1 MNMKTKYFILPLLM
15 VAFSCND
22 ILEIDPKAQIP
33 SDAALSNGSNVEATL
48 ISAYSELVSDNFL
61 GFRTRFYSELLSDNI
76 GLNEVTLSSTDFTG
90 QVALRNS
97 NILNKDIDGVW
108 SAAYRSISRAN
119 AVINAIERNL
129 ITDATTDANKQ
140 KWKAESLFVRGVA
153 HFELMRLFAQ
163 PFSNS
168 PTTDLGIPIR
178 IKDLTA
184 DEKLPRSTV
193 SQVYDQVILDL
204 TNAAESLPDQNGN
217 RADKWAAKAFLA
229 RVYFNKLD
237 YQNAFITA
245 GEIIAKGFPLTGN
258 PNTPF
263 RNNGNVTPTGGV
275 LFQIVS
281 GGNSFGGFR
290 PASLQWSL
298 SQAPNGLLQALFD
311 RGVNDF
317 RSTVFFSSSNR
328 YFSLKWD
335 EDVINPPII
344 RMSEI
349 YLIHAESAAS
359 KPTPDLSAAASS
371 FGVVRGFSDSSF
383 TPVTFSD
390 VTVALATIQ
399 AERRVELYFE
409 GDRFHELRRLKS
421 PLFGEVRSGANIIR
435 EAKPFNDASW
445 LLKIPVSETSGNPAI
460 VQN

>member
-1 MNMKTKYFILPLLM
+1 MTMKIKYFILPLLLT
-15 VAFSCND
+15 AFSCNS
-22 ILEIDPKAQIP
+22 ILDVDPKTQIP
-33 SDAALSNGSNVEATL
+33 SAAALSNGSNVEATL

-76 GLNEVTLSSTDFTG
+76 GLSEVTLSTTDFTG

-108 SAAYRSISRAN
+108 SAAYRSIARAN
-119 AVINAIERNL
+119 AVIDAIDKNL
-129 ITDATTDANKQ
+129 IKDKTIDADKQ
-140 KWKAESLFVRGVA
+140 KWKAEALFVRAVA
-153 HFELMRLFAQ
+153 HFELMRLFAH
-163 PFSNS
+163 PFSNN

-184 DEKLPRSTV
+184 DEKSPRATV
-193 SQVYDQVILDL
+193 TQVYDQVISDL
-204 TNAAESLPDQNGN
+204 TAAATVLPDLNGN
-217 RADKWAAKAFLA
+217 RASKWAAKAFLA

-237 YQNAFITA
+237 YQNAFVTA
-245 GEIIAKGFPLTGN
+245 GEIITKGFPLAGN
-258 PNTPF
+258 ALTTF

-290 PASLQWSL
+290 PAALQWSINQGANSLFQVL
-298 SQAPNGLLQALFD
+298 SS
-311 RGVNDF
+311 RGATDY
-317 RSTVFFSSSNR
+317 RFSSMVVPGARN
-328 YFSLKWD
+328 FSLKWD
-335 EDVINPPII
+335 ANIINAPII
-344 RMSEI
+344 RSAEI

-359 KPTPDLSAAASS
+359 KSAVDLVAAASS
-371 FGVVRGFSDSSF
+371 YNTVRGFSDTGF
-383 TPVTFSD
+383 TPVTFATKD
-390 VTVALATIQ
+390 AALAAIQ
-399 AERRVELYFE
+399 VERRIELYFE
-409 GDRFHELRRLKS
+409 GDRYHELKRLKS
-421 PLFGEVRSGANIIR
+421 PSFGEVKTGATIIR

>member
-1 MNMKTKYFILPLLM
+1 MSMKTKYFILPILLI
-15 VAFSCND
+15 AFSCNS
-22 ILEIDPKAQIP
+22 ILDVDPKTQIP
-33 SDAALSNGSNVEATL
+33 TTAALSNGSNVEATL
-48 ISAYSELVSDNFL
+48 IAAYSELVSDNFL

-76 GLNEVTLSSTDFTG
+76 ALNEVTLSSTDFTG

-119 AVINAIERNL
+119 AVINAIDQNL
-129 ITDATTDANKQ
+129 ITDKTTDADKQ
-140 KWKAESLFVRGVA
+140 RWKAESLFVRAVA

-178 IKDLTA
+178 IKDLTS
-184 DEKLPRSTV
+184 DEKQPRATV
-193 SQVYDQVILDL
+193 AQVYDQVITDL
-204 TNAAESLPDQNGN
+204 TNAASVLPDQNGN
-217 RADKWAAKAFLA
+217 RASKWSAKGFLA

-237 YQNAFITA
+237 YQNAFTTA
-245 GEIIAKGFPLTGN
+245 AEIIAKGFPLSGN

-263 RNNGNVTPTGGV
+263 RNNGNVTPNGGV
-275 LFQIVS
+275 LFQVVN

-298 SQAPNGLLQALFD
+298 NQTPNGILQALFD
-311 RGVNDF
+311 RGTNDF
-317 RSTVFFSSSNR
+317 RSTVFFSANR

-335 EDVINPPII
+335 ANIINPPIL

-349 YLIHAESAAS
+349 YLIHAESAVS
-359 KPTPDLSAAASS
+359 KPSPDLAAAASS
-371 FGVVRGFSDSSF
+371 FGVVRGFADSSF
-383 TPVTFSD
+383 TPITFAN
-390 VTVALATIQ
+390 VTVALSTIR
-399 AERRVELYFE
+399 AERRIELYFE

-421 PLFGEVRSGANIIR
+421 PAFGEVRSGANVIR
-435 EAKPFNDASW
+435 EAKPFNDVSW

>member
-1 MNMKTKYFILPLLM
+1 MKIKYFILPLLLT
-15 VAFSCND
+15 AFSCNS
-22 ILEIDPKAQIP
+22 ILDVDPKAQIP
-33 SDAALSNGSNVEATL
+33 SAAALSNGSNVEATL

-76 GLNEVTLSSTDFTG
+76 GLGEVTLSTTDFTG

-108 SAAYRSISRAN
+108 SAAYRSIARAN
-119 AVINAIERNL
+119 AVIDAIDKNL
-129 ITDATTDANKQ
+129 ITDKTIDADKQ
-140 KWKAESLFVRGVA
+140 KWKAEALFVRAVA
-153 HFELMRLFAQ
+153 HFELMRLFAH
-163 PFSNS
+163 PFSNN

-184 DEKLPRSTV
+184 DEKLPRATV
-193 SQVYDQVILDL
+193 SQVYDQVISDL
-204 TNAAESLPDQNGN
+204 TAAATVLPDLNGN
-217 RADKWAAKAFLA
+217 RASKWAAKAFLA

-237 YQNAFITA
+237 YQNAFVTA
-245 GEIIAKGFPLTGN
+245 GEIITKGFPLTGN

-263 RNNGNVTPTGGV
+263 RNNGNVTPIGGV
-275 LFQIVS
+275 LFQVVNS
-281 GGNSFGGFR
+281 GNSFGGFR
-290 PASLQWSL
+290 PASFQWSL
-298 SQAPNGLLQALFD
+298 NQTPNGLLQALFD

-317 RSTVFFSSSNR
+317 RATVLFSADR
-328 YFSLKWD
+328 YYSLKWD
-335 EDVINPPII
+335 ANIINPPII

-359 KPTPDLSAAASS
+359 KPSPDLSAAATS
-371 FGVVRGFSDSSF
+371 FGIVRGFSDSSF
-383 TPVTFSD
+383 TPVTFANS
-390 VTVALATIQ
+390 TVALTTIR

-421 PLFGEVRSGANIIR
+421 PSFGEVKSGATIIR

>member
-1 MNMKTKYFILPLLM
+1 MTMKTKYFFLPILL
-15 VAFSCND
+15 VVFSCND
-22 ILEIDPKAQIP
+22 ILEIEPKAQIP

-76 GLNEVTLSSTDFTG
+76 GLSEVTLSSTDFTG

-119 AVINAIERNL
+119 AVINAIDQNL
-129 ITDATTDANKQ
+129 IKDATTEVSKQ
-140 KWKAESLFVRGVA
+140 KWKAESLFIRGVA

-163 PFSNS
+163 PFSNN

-204 TNAAESLPDQNGN
+204 TNAAEGLPDQNGN

-237 YQNAFITA
+237 YQNAFTTA
-245 GEIIAKGFPLTGN
+245 GEIIAEGFQLSGD

-263 RNNGNVTPTGGV
+263 RNNGNVAPSGGV
-275 LFQIVS
+275 LFQVVG

-298 SQAPNGLLQALFD
+298 NQSPNGILQALFD

-317 RSTVFFSSSNR
+317 RSTVFFTANR

-335 EDVINPPII
+335 EDIINPPII

-349 YLIHAESAAS
+349 YLIHAESAVS
-359 KPTPDLSAAASS
+359 KPTPDLSVAATS
-371 FGVVRGFSDSSF
+371 FGIVRGFSDSSF
-383 TPVTFSD
+383 TPVTFANT
-390 VTVALATIQ
+390 TVALTTIQ

-409 GDRFHELRRLKS
+409 GDRYHELKRLKS
-421 PLFGEVRSGANIIR
+421 PSFGEVRSGANVIR

-460 VQN
+460 IQN